1 VEVQTIINIAVAVSG
16 FFGGWVIN
24 SITKTLDRIDH
35 EQRGLADK
43 YVTKID
49 YHRDIDELKELCK
62 SIFNKLDQKQ
72 DKN

>member
-1 VEVQTIINIAVAVSG
+1 METQTIINSVIALAG
-16 FFGGWVIN
+16 FFGGWIIN

-35 EQRGLADK
+35 EQRGFHDK
-43 YVTKID
+43 YVIKAD

-72 DKN
+72 DKH